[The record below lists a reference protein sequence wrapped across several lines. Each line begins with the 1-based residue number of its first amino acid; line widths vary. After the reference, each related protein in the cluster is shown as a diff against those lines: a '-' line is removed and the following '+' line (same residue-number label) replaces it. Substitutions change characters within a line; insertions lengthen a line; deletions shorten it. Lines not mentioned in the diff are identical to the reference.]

1 MIPAGKALRLFS
13 SFLATTLL
21 TFYTVFSL
29 PANAQAAKALFLPLK
44 VKSFQNTASYKK
56 IIDKNFRQNL
66 ISTDTIFPDRT
77 QAEAMVDYTGETWP
91 PSVEQLK
98 QLAQENDVENVIT
111 GLVTTVGREISID
124 IQFFDILA
132 PQNPVY
138 FYQKARSGS
147 ELPTVIKQIAESVKQ
162 YNNRQFRIAA
172 ITTKGNNRI
181 DSGAILR
188 KISTQRGSVYN
199 QAALR
204 EDLKEIYKMGY
215 FNNVQIDVADG
226 TNGKEV
232 TFLVEEK
239 PVIQSVEFLG
249 ISQLKEEDVKA
260 VANIRDNLIL
270 NPVQIDKAKKA
281 ILTLYKSKGFY
292 DSIVKVVTTYPNDE
306 GAVVKFIINEGKKIY
321 IKEIKIEGNEAFS
334 DSKILDQIQ
343 TGERWF
349 MSWLT
354 EAGLLDQTKIA
365 QDTKLIQAFYSD
377 NGYLDVRVDNPVI
390 EQKGE
395 WLYITFKIDE
405 GPRYKVGKVEI
416 AGSGKDDRQQLLG
429 ILKTPEEEYI
439 SRKVIRSDILK
450 LTDHYAEQGYAFA
463 DIKPSFQKVG
473 NDKMNIL
480 FNIDKGNLVY
490 VDRIIIRGNTR
501 THDNVIRREL
511 RIEEGGIFDSKA
523 LRLSSQALQRL
534 QFFEEVSITP
544 EPAMDPN
551 RMTIIISVKER
562 STGSFSI
569 GAGYSSADK
578 LLFMGKIAEN
588 NFLGRGDSLS
598 LSANIGGSSTYF
610 NLAYTNPRLNDSQL
624 SWGLDAFHTSREYD
638 DYTRKSSGGGLRI
651 GYPIWEKW
659 KIYGNYSL
667 TSTDL
672 TDVQD
677 TASYIIRNSV
687 NIHLTSAIKLSLVR
701 DTRNLRFGAT
711 KGSRNVLSVK
721 YAGGPLGGDAQFTKV
736 EGTSGWYIPLFW
748 GTSFHIKLAAGKVFE
763 NETDKL
769 PVYERF
775 YLGGLSS
782 VRGFKYARISPIDPV
797 SGERVGGDKMW
808 FSNLEYIFPLL
819 KTQGVNGLLF
829 FDAGQVSAD
838 DMELISIGDD
848 LKKAAGI
855 GLNWL
860 SPMGPLKFVLGYN
873 LDPADNE
880 DDSVF
885 DFSIGG
891 SF

>member
-1 MIPAGKALRLFS
+1 MIPAGKALRHFS
-13 SFLATTLL
+13 HPCIATLSILCALL
-21 TFYTVFSL
+21 CL
-29 PANAQAAKALFLPLK
+29 PAGAQAAKILFLPLK
-44 VKSFQNTASYKK
+44 VKSFQNTARYRQ
-56 IIDKNFRQNL
+56 IIDENFRKNL
-66 ISTDTIFPDRT
+66 TSANTIFLDRA
-77 QAEAMVDYTGETWP
+77 QAKELVNYSRGEWP
-91 PSVEQLK
+91 PSTKQLK
-98 QLAQENDVENVIT
+98 QLAKEHDAEDVIT
-111 GLVTTVGREISID
+111 GMVTAVGKEFSID

-138 FYQKARSGS
+138 FYQTARTEE
-147 ELPTVIKQIAESVKQ
+147 ELPKVIREIARSVKQ
-162 YNNRQFRIAA
+162 YSNRQFRVAA

-188 KISTQRGSVYN
+188 KISTQRGAPYD

-204 EDLKEIYKMGY
+204 NDLKEIYKMGY
-215 FNNVQIDVADG
+215 FSNVQIDVNDG

-239 PVIQSVEFLG
+239 PVIQSVQFVG
-249 ISQLKEEDVKA
+249 ISKLKEEDVKA
-260 VANIRDNLIL
+260 AANIRDNFIL

-281 ILTLYKSKGFY
+281 ILSLYKTKGFY
-292 DSIVKVVTTYPNDE
+292 DSTVKTITTYPNDK
-306 GAVVKFIINEGKKIY
+306 GAVVKFVITEGKKIY
-321 IKEIKIEGNEAFS
+321 IKEIKIEGNKAFS

-377 NGYLDVRVDNPVI
+377 NGYLDIRVDNPVI

-395 WLYITFKIDE
+395 WLYITFKVDE

-416 AGSGKDDRQQLLG
+416 AGEDKADTQQLLSL
-429 ILKTPEEEYI
+429 LKMGKEEYV
-439 SRKVIRSDILK
+439 SRKVIRDDILK
-450 LTDHYAEQGYAFA
+450 LTDYYAERGYAFA
-463 DIKPSFQKVG
+463 TIKPLFQKVG
-473 NDKMNIL
+473 SDQMNVV
-480 FNIDKGNLVY
+480 FSIDKGSLVY
-490 VDRIIIRGNTR
+490 IDRIDIRGNTR

-511 RIEEGGIFDSKA
+511 RIEEGGIFDAKA
-523 LRLSSQALQRL
+523 LRESSQALQRL
-534 QFFEEVSITP
+534 QFFEEVNITP

-551 RMTIIISVKER
+551 RMTIVISVKER

-578 LLFMGKIAEN
+578 LLFMGKISEN
-588 NFLGRGDSLS
+588 NFLGRGDALS

-659 KIYGNYSL
+659 RVYANYSL
-667 TSTDL
+667 TNTDL
-672 TDVQD
+672 SDVQE
-677 TASYIIRNSV
+677 TASYIIKNSV

-711 KGSRNVLSVK
+711 KGSRNVFSVK

-736 EGTSGWYIPLFW
+736 EGTSGWYFPLFW
-748 GTSFHIKLAAGKVFE
+748 GTSFHVKLAAGKVFE
-763 NETDKL
+763 NENDKL

-782 VRGFKYARISPIDPV
+782 IRGFKYARISPVDPL
-797 SGERVGGDKMW
+797 SNERVGGDQMW
-808 FSNLEYIFPLL
+808 FTNLEYIFPLL
-819 KTQGVNGLLF
+819 KTQGLNGLMF
-829 FDAGQVSAD
+829 FDTGQVTAD
-838 DMELISIGDD
+838 DIELISVGDD
-848 LKKAAGI
+848 LKKAAGV
-855 GLNWL
+855 GLKWL
-860 SPMGPLKFVLGYN
+860 SPMGPLQFVLGYN
-873 LDPADNE
+873 LDPAENE